1 MPCIMCLRSCS
12 IMTPQCRRMYGTP
25 TISKETALRRL
36 EDQLDD
42 YLDDMIDI
50 MLQCFFRKVFK
61 QLSDQEK

>member
-1 MPCIMCLRSCS
+1 
-12 IMTPQCRRMYGTP
+12 MTPQCCRMYGTP

>member
-1 MPCIMCLRSCS
+1 MRSEKLQWYHNNVVYY
-12 IMTPQCRRMYGTP
+12 PYGTP

>member
-1 MPCIMCLRSCS
+1 
-12 IMTPQCRRMYGTP
+12 MTPQCRRMYGTP